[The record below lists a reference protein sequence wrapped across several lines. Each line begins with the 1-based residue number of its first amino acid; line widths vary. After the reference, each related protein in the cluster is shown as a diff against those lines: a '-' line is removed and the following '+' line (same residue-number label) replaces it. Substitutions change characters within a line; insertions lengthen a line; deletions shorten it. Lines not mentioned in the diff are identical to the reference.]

1 VLVVKRSTA
10 MITIMTTAA
19 PIPAPKPP
27 GMCVLLEVPDLA
39 DIQALSGIA
48 PKRKINTTVITE
60 RSYATEVRDA
70 AEPSLQDG

>member
-1 VLVVKRSTA
+1 
-10 MITIMTTAA
+10 
-19 PIPAPKPP
+19 
-27 GMCVLLEVPDLA
+27 MCVLLEVPDLA

-60 RSYATEVRDA
+60 SSYATEVRDA